1 MKTLKTTGLVLLILL
16 VGIQFFPTNN
26 NQNKD
31 ITNTDFMV
39 MYKVPKA
46 VEDNLKKS
54 CYDCHSNYTQYP
66 WYNKIQ
72 PISWFLEKHIKEGKA
87 ELNFNEFGNLS
98 TRRKRSKLKSIV
110 NEIKDEKMPISS
122 YTFIHKD
129 AQLSKGDR
137 DQIENYIL
145 QLIDSINN

>member
-31 ITNTDFMV
+31 I
-39 MYKVPKA
+39 PKA